1 MFEDDAQ
8 VPPDFLAR
16 LAAWTCQLPDDW
28 ELLLLGW
35 WDRGGSSRVPGSPDL
50 RRVRRFWMLHAYL
63 INERGMR
70 KLARGAGPPV
80 GGQID
85 EVLSALAASNL
96 PESRLVVY
104 GVDDEAQRLR
114 QGGHD
119 GIADS
124 DVSMPLQDGS
134 S

>member
-1 MFEDDAQ
+1 MSDDAQ

-28 ELLLLGW
+28 GLLLLGW

-70 KLARGAGPPV
+70 KLARGAGPARMPSSGKV
-80 GGQID
+80 NHTPFD
-85 EVLSALAASNL
+85 RPTKSAASSAPSGL
-96 PESRLVVY
+96 Y
-104 GVDDEAQRLR
+104 LR
-114 QGGHD
+114 AHPARGARTARRASARAARTGD
-119 GIADS
+119 
-124 DVSMPLQDGS
+124 
-134 S
+134 